1 MNAQDLQHERQL
13 IALSAY
19 ADGELGG
26 HARTELE
33 AELARRPEL
42 RAELQLIKQ
51 LDVHAAKLPV
61 PDVAAKLN
69 AIMNA
74 PALRDACTK
83 PLPADWLQQ
92 IQRVPDV
99 KPERFAT
106 VWKAIAARTV
116 LLEGSDAM
124 RASAL
129 ADGELA
135 EGGAALSANSGLATE
150 MALWKKL
157 DAAAA
162 NLPVPNL
169 HDLTE
174 RETARAIAARIHET
188 QRARY
193 ALSASAESPAA
204 VPQVSKEK
212 WDGVWKKIETR
223 VSERSAAPTNIV
235 PLPTRKVSRWRWM
248 TGAAVAAVVLVAL
261 LLKFYPHDQPPPD
274 EGVALDI
281 PKSVNERYD
290 ITVEYVKGD
299 PVVCYY
305 LKPEARLSDANR
317 DWRWLPD

>member
-1 MNAQDLQHERQL
+1 MNAQDERQL

-19 ADGELGG
+19 ADGELDGR
-26 HARTELE
+26 ARTELE

-51 LDVHAAKLPV
+51 LDAAAAKLPV

-69 AIMNA
+69 AIMTA
-74 PALRDACTK
+74 SDLRDACTK
-83 PLPADWLQQ
+83 PLPAELLQQ
-92 IQRVPDV
+92 IQRVPIV
-99 KPERFAT
+99 KAERFAT
-106 VWKAIAARTV
+106 LWNAIAARTV
-116 LLEGSDAM
+116 ALEGSDAM

-129 ADGELA
+129 ADGELS
-135 EGGAALSANSGLATE
+135 EGGAALNSNPERAAE

-169 HDLTE
+169 RELAE
-174 RETARAIAARIHET
+174 REVGREIGARINET

-193 ALSASAESPAA
+193 ALSASAESPSA

-212 WDGVWKKIETR
+212 WDGVWQKIETR
-223 VSERSAAPTNIV
+223 VSERTAVSVNVV
-235 PLPTRKVSRWRWM
+235 PLPQRKASRWRWM
-248 TGAAVAAVVLVAL
+248 TGAAVAAAVLVAL
-261 LLKFYPHDQPPPD
+261 LLKFYSPTEMQP
-274 EGVALDI
+274 EEAVALDI